1 MAADFGLGGYD
12 KAQLEGMF
20 DMLRG
25 LRVTAG
31 DFRER

>member
-12 KAQLEGMF
+12 RRELEEMF
-20 DMLRG
+20 GMLRG

-31 DFRER
+31 DFRDD

>member
-1 MAADFGLGGYD
+1 MAGYEGG
-12 KAQLEGMF
+12 QLQELF

-31 DFRER
+31 DFKDQ